1 MLLFITKVV
10 IFLQILTTI
19 ANGPGGL
26 AEIYAG
32 TVISGFAIGAI
43 SAVAPAYVAEC
54 SPKEVRG
61 RITGL
66 FQLGVRHYF
75 PCTVD

>member
-1 MLLFITKVV
+1 ML
-10 IFLQILTTI
+10 LQILTTI
-19 ANGPGGL
+19 ASGHTGL

-32 TVISGFAIGAI
+32 RVISGIGVGAI
-43 SAVAPAYVAEC
+43 IAVAPAYVSEC

-66 FQLGVRHYF
+66 FQVMVRPGPYIRF
-75 PCTVD
+75 SKLC